1 MLTIFWQLPG
11 YFVAISDNAVRV
23 VAPQSTSVLVA
34 TRCKGVSVPVE
45 AAEWSLLCSL
55 VVAGVVELGLILA
68 VVYARR
74 TVGGSGDSNVVFRLS
89 GGDLRVTTP
98 YTNHT
103 TAADVPDL
111 CGAIPRQVYSRGG
124 HGRRLRCGL
133 RPLHGRGGSTPG
145 GPWVE
150 DSSRPSTRGK
160 SKQVFVLDAL
170 PMAPRNLS
178 EVDEDV
184 NASVAASS
192 SGGQVIAT
200 PGYLAGLEAL
210 HSRRIFW
217 NRQTDSVYRE
227 NETLLQ
233 PELALTLLRV
243 AREGPKALSQG
254 TLARSPVTQE
264 DLLFYRPAW
273 KTPVQSVSL
282 AGARLH
288 APPPPGSGAL
298 LAFMLA
304 TMDMFRP
311 SRKDLLSDG
320 PLTYHRF
327 IEAMKFAHPF
337 REDLGDDAVENVDD
351 VSRGQALKTSG
362 RISDTSTF
370 SDVIFYVFD
379 MQLVRDTIRGV
390 AERESLE
397 HYGDIPREPEHD
409 ASSGNRNGGVHYD
422 RATRRPRSRSSKK
435 STAKHFEVKHAAA
448 NAVFLAPNGDAI
460 AFSGSLGTLMGSHE
474 ASTSTGLLLNNELS
488 AFTSRLPERYLGPR
502 RRVAQLRATREA
514 APVTAGS
521 LGAAGRCRR
530 TACRCARNIRRL
542 RVAAVRR
549 MANVVFSVI
558 HCGSRIPL
566 DNVRFPVVKGTVKVC
581 ISGMEY

>member
-1 MLTIFWQLPG
+1 MVLDEGVPDYQLRQSARTEQRSASG
-11 YFVAISDNAVRV
+11 RTAVDVAAGGDSLQR
-23 VAPQSTSVLVA
+23 SVSP
-34 TRCKGVSVPVE
+34 RRGSQ
-45 AAEWSLLCSL
+45 WSLLCSL
-55 VVAGVVELGLILA
+55 VVAGVVELSLILA

-74 TVGGSGDSNVVFRLS
+74 IVGGSGDSNVVFRLS

-111 CGAIPRQVYSRGG
+111 CGTIPRQVYSRGG
-124 HGRRLRCGL
+124 TVADCAVAFALCMAVVAPHRVGL
-133 RPLHGRGGSTPG
+133 GGGFLATIY
-145 GPWVE
+145 E
-150 DSSRPSTRGK
+150 RK

-184 NASVAASS
+184 NASVATSS
-192 SGGQVIAT
+192 SGGKVIAT

-210 HSRRIFW
+210 HSRFGRLTWSSLFESAVSLAHFGFPVYPELAAVLARFQKTIARRHSLRHIFW
-217 NRQTDSVYRE
+217 NRQTGSVYRE

-254 TLARSPVTQE
+254 TLASQFVGDLEGLGSPVTQE
-264 DLLFYRPAW
+264 DLVLYRPAW
-273 KTPVQSVSL
+273 KAPVQSVSL

-288 APPPPGSGAL
+288 APPPPGSGPL

-304 TMDMFRP
+304 TMDMFRS

-351 VSRGQALKTSG
+351 TVANLVSRGQALKTSG

-409 ASSGNRNGGVHYD
+409 ASSGNRHGGVHYD

-435 STAKHFEVKHAAA
+435 STATHFEVKHAAA

-460 AFSGSLGTLMGSHE
+460 AFSGSLGTL
-474 ASTSTGLLLNNELS
+474 
-488 AFTSRLPERYLGPR
+488 
-502 RRVAQLRATREA
+502 
-514 APVTAGS
+514 
-521 LGAAGRCRR
+521 
-530 TACRCARNIRRL
+530 
-542 RVAAVRR
+542 
-549 MANVVFSVI
+549 
-558 HCGSRIPL
+558 
-566 DNVRFPVVKGTVKVC
+566 
-581 ISGMEY
+581 

>member
-11 YFVAISDNAVRV
+11 NFVAISGRSYWTKESPITSFVSRQGLID
-23 VAPQSTSVLVA
+23 VAAGGDSLQRSVSP
-34 TRCKGVSVPVE
+34 RRGSQ
-45 AAEWSLLCSL
+45 WSLLCSL
-55 VVAGVVELGLILA
+55 VVAGVVELSLILA

-74 TVGGSGDSNVVFRLS
+74 IVGGSGDSNVVFRLS

-111 CGAIPRQVYSRGG
+111 CGTIPRQVYSRGG
-124 HGRRLRCGL
+124 TVADCAVAFALCMAVVAPHRVGL
-133 RPLHGRGGSTPG
+133 GGGFLATIY
-145 GPWVE
+145 E
-150 DSSRPSTRGK
+150 RK

-210 HSRRIFW
+210 HSRFGRLTWSSLFESAVSLAHFGFPVYPELAAILARFQKTIARRHSLRHIFW

-254 TLARSPVTQE
+254 TLSSQFLGDLEGLGSPVTQE

-327 IEAMKFAHPF
+327 IETVAN
-337 REDLGDDAVENVDD
+337 L

-460 AFSGSLGTLMGSHE
+460 AFSGSLGTL
-474 ASTSTGLLLNNELS
+474 
-488 AFTSRLPERYLGPR
+488 
-502 RRVAQLRATREA
+502 
-514 APVTAGS
+514 
-521 LGAAGRCRR
+521 
-530 TACRCARNIRRL
+530 
-542 RVAAVRR
+542 
-549 MANVVFSVI
+549 
-558 HCGSRIPL
+558 
-566 DNVRFPVVKGTVKVC
+566 
-581 ISGMEY
+581 